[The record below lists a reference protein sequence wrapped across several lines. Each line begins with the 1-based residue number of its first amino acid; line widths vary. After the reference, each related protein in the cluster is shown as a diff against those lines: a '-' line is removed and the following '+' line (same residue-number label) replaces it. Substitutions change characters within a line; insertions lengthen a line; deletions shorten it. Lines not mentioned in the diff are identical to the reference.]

1 MVIDNKLLKAL
12 SNFFFSFFKGFIMF
26 IWKVDLPMEKEGD
39 RERSLQFAGSTEMA
53 NMTELGQAATSSFS
67 WITHMGTVPILQ

>member
-1 MVIDNKLLKAL
+1 
-12 SNFFFSFFKGFIMF
+12 MF
-26 IWKVDLPMEKEGD
+26 IWKVDLSMEREGD

-67 WITHMGTVPILQ
+67 WVTHMGTVPILQ

>member
-1 MVIDNKLLKAL
+1 
-12 SNFFFSFFKGFIMF
+12 MF
-26 IWKVDLPMEKEGD
+26 IWKVDLSMEREGD

-67 WITHMGTVPILQ
+67 WVAHMGTVPILQ